1 VCNATNHQVQTA
13 TISWEKH
20 KKINRSRGKKKNQ
33 IKFQKQKQTM
43 VDQVGQQMSHSVIC
57 KDNYERSIKMEYS
70 YHDQISLEFNK
81 KLLLVAD
88 EPHTITKTKEKMKML
103 IYEQIIPNWTALFM
117 LICNH
122 LCICNKYEYI

>member
-1 VCNATNHQVQTA
+1 VQTA
-13 TISWEKH
+13 TISWGKH
-20 KKINRSRGKKKNQ
+20 KKSTGVGEKKNQ

-81 KLLLVAD
+81 KLLLMAD
-88 EPHTITKTKEKMKML
+88 EPHRVTKTKQEMKML
-103 IYEQIIPNWTALFM
+103 LYEQIIPNWTVLFI
-117 LICNH
+117 LIHNH
-122 LCICNKYEYI
+122 LSIFDKY